1 MSTNNKQDGYRSNRH
16 RSVFFPVLLILAG
29 AFFLLSN
36 LNMIPGNAGTIFI
49 RFWPVLFMIGALDDL
64 LNQKW
69 VGAVMN
75 FGLGSILLLANLGYF
90 SLNAWQLI
98 IRLWPVFIIAIGL
111 DVIFRG
117 QSVVGSLIG
126 VTISILV
133 LGGLVWFA
141 MRSPIVGE
149 STSQNINFALQGA
162 NQADVYLN
170 PAVGDLRIDPKNLNG
185 ELIAGTATLAK
196 EENLSQKYD
205 VVNKTGKL
213 SIASSGTVVFFST
226 TAGNGFPW
234 TLTLNDNIPMMLN
247 VDQGVGRQMID
258 LDGLNLSSFD
268 VSLGVGSATIT
279 LPTEEKFEAKVECA
293 IGEITINVPA
303 GLSVKI
309 KLDTAISGLDYPSN
323 FVKDGD
329 WLYSP
334 DAVNDNNASVLDL
347 SNPIGMVRIQT
358 LQ

>member
-1 MSTNNKQDGYRSNRH
+1 MSTNNKQVDYRSNRH

-64 LNQKW
+64 INQKW

-141 MRSPIVGE
+141 MSSSPLVGE
-149 STSQNINFALQGA
+149 SASQSINFALQGA

-185 ELIAGTATLAK
+185 ELIAGSCNTRK
-196 EENLSQKYD
+196 R
-205 VVNKTGKL
+205 GK
-213 SIASSGTVVFFST
+213 S
-226 TAGNGFPW
+226 
-234 TLTLNDNIPMMLN
+234 
-247 VDQGVGRQMID
+247 
-258 LDGLNLSSFD
+258 
-268 VSLGVGSATIT
+268 VS
-279 LPTEEKFEAKVECA
+279 
-293 IGEITINVPA
+293 
-303 GLSVKI
+303 KI
-309 KLDTAISGLDYPSN
+309 
-323 FVKDGD
+323 
-329 WLYSP
+329 
-334 DAVNDNNASVLDL
+334 
-347 SNPIGMVRIQT
+347 
-358 LQ
+358 

>member
-1 MSTNNKQDGYRSNRH
+1 MSNNNNQAASRSDRH

-29 AFFLLSN
+29 VFFLLSN
-36 LNMIPGNAGTIFI
+36 LNMIPGNAGFLFV

-64 LNQKW
+64 INQKW

-75 FGLGSILLLANLGYF
+75 FGLGSILLLANFGYF
-90 SLNAWQLI
+90 SLSAWQLI

-126 VTISILV
+126 VTISVLV

-141 MRSPIVGE
+141 MRSPLVGE
-149 STSQNINFALQGA
+149 SASQKINFALQGA

-170 PAVGDLRIDPKNLNG
+170 PAVGDIRIDPEKLNDN
-185 ELIAGTATLAK
+185 LIAGTATLAK
-196 EENLSQKYD
+196 EENLKQKYN
-205 VVNKTGKL
+205 VVNGTGDL
-213 SIASSGTVVFFST
+213 SISSSGTVVFFST

-234 TLTLNDNIPMMLN
+234 TLTLNDEIPMKLT

-258 LDGLNLSSFD
+258 LDGLNLSTFD
-268 VSLGVGSATIT
+268 ISLGVGSATIT
-279 LPTEEKFEAKVECA
+279 LPTEEKFDSSVECA

-309 KLDTAISGLDYPSN
+309 KLDTAISSQDYPDN
-323 FVKDGD
+323 FVKEGD

-334 DAVNDNNASVLDL
+334 EAVNDKNANILNL
-347 SNPIGMVRIQT
+347 SNPIGMIRIKT

>member
-1 MSTNNKQDGYRSNRH
+1 MSTNNKQVGYRSNRH

-29 AFFLLSN
+29 VFFLLSN

-64 LNQKW
+64 INQKW

-117 QSVVGSLIG
+117 QSIVGSLIG
-126 VTISILV
+126 VTISVLV

-141 MRSPIVGE
+141 MSSPLVGE
-149 STSQNINFALQGA
+149 SASQNINFALQGA
-162 NQADVYLN
+162 NQADVFLN
-170 PAVGDLRIDPKNLNG
+170 PAVGDLRIDPAKLNNNL
-185 ELIAGTATLAK
+185 ISGTATIAK

-205 VVNKTGKL
+205 VNNGTGKL
-213 SIASSGTVVFFST
+213 SISSSGTVVFFST

-234 TLTLNDNIPMMLN
+234 KLELNDEVPMSLE
-247 VDQGVGRQMID
+247 VDQGVGRQIID
-258 LDGLNLSSFD
+258 LDGLNLSKFD
-268 VSLGVGSATIT
+268 VSLGIGSATIT
-279 LPTEEKFEAKVECA
+279 LPTEEKFDASVECA
-293 IGEITINVPA
+293 IGEIIINVPT

-334 DAVNDNNASVLDL
+334 DAVKDSNTNILNL